1 MSTLTIREKLEQ
13 REFNNLSDIA
23 TKSANATRNV
33 EEERSDLRTDFQRD
47 RDRIFQQFYN
57 QIQAEVFYK
66 YLTFLQPYQI

>member
-23 TKSANATRNV
+23 TKSVNATRKV

-47 RDRIFQQFYN
+47 RDRI
-57 QIQAEVFYK
+57 
-66 YLTFLQPYQI
+66 